1 MWPLRHRRTRRF
13 GGILIARCWTAKDD
27 PPYGPF
33 ERVRARPAEY
43 VFGNRTH
50 DSADTDGSI
59 EAGER

>member
-1 MWPLRHRRTRRF
+1 MVHRAHPR
-13 GGILIARCWTAKDD
+13 
-27 PPYGPF
+27 P
-33 ERVRARPAEY
+33 PAEY